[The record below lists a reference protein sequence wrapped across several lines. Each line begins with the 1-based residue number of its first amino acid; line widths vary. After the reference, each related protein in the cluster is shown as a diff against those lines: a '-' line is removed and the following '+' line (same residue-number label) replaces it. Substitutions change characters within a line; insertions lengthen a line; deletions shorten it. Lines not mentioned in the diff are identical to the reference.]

1 MIETVFERASPYVGY
16 VYPNETELPWSELIV
31 IYPYITGLVAGAFVV
46 SSLHHVFGMERF
58 KAVSRFALLT
68 ALCFMFFAPVPLLF
82 HLGQP
87 TRALHAVLTPHW
99 TSAMAAFG
107 YVAGFYVCL
116 LLLEVWFA
124 FREDMVVMSRTKHGF
139 MAKVYKVMILG
150 SDDISPA
157 ALALDHKIARILAM
171 IGIPGACGLH
181 GYVGF
186 VFGSLKTREW
196 WSSDLMPIIFLLSA
210 VVSGVGLLV
219 VLYVITSIY
228 RKVTPDNNAMVGL
241 KQVLWASLCIVLV
254 IEGLELLE
262 IVYKA
267 REGVEAVMA
276 LVAGPIWIGMSIQ
289 WGLSVVALVI
299 LSVMMVM
306 KTQGKRLVIW
316 LFVCGF
322 ALMLAVLAMRWNV
335 VIGGQELSK
344 TMKGL
349 LTYYPTFWG
358 RESLLT
364 VIILFSCPFITLYFA
379 TQFLPPWEDKKHH
392 ALHLKSAH
400 PKAEDGKAAP
410 AKAAHAK
417 ATHAKP
423 AEAH

>member
-1 MIETVFERASPYVGY
+1 MERALEHIAPYVGY
-16 VYPNETELPWSELIV
+16 VYPNETEIPWTELIV

-46 SSLHHVFGMERF
+46 SSLHHVFGLEQF

-87 TRALHAVLTPHW
+87 TNALNAVITPHW

-124 FREDMVVMSRTKHGF
+124 FREDIVARSKTTKGVLG
-139 MAKVYKVMILG
+139 KIYKVLTLG
-150 SDDISPA
+150 SDDVSPA
-157 ALALDHKIARILAM
+157 ALATDHKIARILAM

-210 VVSGVGLLV
+210 VVSGVGLLI
-219 VLYVITSIY
+219 VLYVITCKY
-228 RKVTPDNNAMVGL
+228 RQVTPDNEAMTGL
-241 KQVLWASLCIVLV
+241 KQVLWASLVIVLV
-254 IEGLELLE
+254 VEALELLE
-262 IVYKA
+262 MVYKA
-267 REGVEAVMA
+267 REGIETVME
-276 LVAGPIWIGMSIQ
+276 LIKGPIWAGMSIQ
-289 WGLSVVALVI
+289 WGLSLFALVA
-299 LSVMMVM
+299 LSVMMIKQPKG
-306 KTQGKRLVIW
+306 KTLVNW
-316 LFVCGF
+316 LFACGL
-322 ALMLAVLAMRWNV
+322 AMMIAVLAMRWNV

-349 LTYYPTFWG
+349 LTYYPQVVG
-358 RESLLT
+358 RESLL
-364 VIILFSCPFITLYFA
+364 VVLLLFISPFVTLNVA
-379 TQFLPPWEDKKHH
+379 TQFLPPWLDKK
-392 ALHLKSAH
+392 SH
-400 PKAEDGKAAP
+400 PHGKAA
-410 AKAAHAK
+410 
-417 ATHAKP
+417 ATH
-423 AEAH
+423 

>member
-1 MIETVFERASPYVGY
+1 MERVFDLVAPYAGY
-16 VYPNETELPWSELIV
+16 VYPNETEIPWTELIV

-46 SSLHHVFGMERF
+46 SSLHHVFGIERF
-58 KAVSRFALLT
+58 KSVSRFALLT
-68 ALCFMFFAPVPLLF
+68 ALCFMFFAPMPLLF

-87 TRALHAVLTPHW
+87 TRAFEPLITPHW

-107 YVAGFYVCL
+107 YVASFYVCL

-124 FREDMVVMSRTKHGF
+124 FREDIVHLSKTSKGIMK
-139 MAKVYKVMILG
+139 KVYRALTLG
-150 SDDISPA
+150 SDDVSPKS
-157 ALALDHKIARILAM
+157 LELDHKIARILAM

-219 VLYVITSIY
+219 VLYVITSKY
-228 RKVTPDNNAMVGL
+228 RKVTPDNEAMIGL

-254 IEGLELLE
+254 IEALELLE
-262 IVYKA
+262 IFYKG
-267 REGVEAVMA
+267 REGWAM
-276 LVAGPIWIGMSIQ
+276 VAELIKGPIWAGMSIQ
-289 WGLSVVALVI
+289 WGLSLFALTV
-299 LSVMMVM
+299 LSTMMI
-306 KTQGKRLVIW
+306 KKPNGKQLVNW
-316 LFVCGF
+316 MFVCGLS
-322 ALMLAVLAMRWNV
+322 LMVAVVAMRWNV

-349 LTYYPTFWG
+349 LTYYPSIWG

-364 VIILFSCPFITLYFA
+364 VLMLFSGPFITLYLA
-379 TQFLPPWEDKKHH
+379 TQFLPPWED
-392 ALHLKSAH
+392 AKSH
-400 PKAEDGKAAP
+400 PHGKAA
-410 AKAAHAK
+410 AH
-417 ATHAKP
+417 
-423 AEAH
+423 